1 MAWKTIDRNQPPA
14 DSDDAPVLSEAVRDK
29 IRSFFDRYETKR
41 AALLPALQITQNALG
56 HVSLGAMVEI
66 AELLEIPPSAVF
78 DTIGFYTHFWT
89 HPKGKKVIV
98 CCRSVSC
105 AVMGGEGVLQAF
117 KDELGIDEHQTTP
130 DGKHSLV
137 TEECLAGC
145 DHAPCV
151 LINEKLHKQVT
162 PEDVPKL
169 LADANND
176 VLDIPRSDL
185 FDAPADTGSGP
196 RGAAPVEAGGSA
208 TDRESQQQGK
218 DD

>member
-1 MAWKTIDRNQPPA
+1 MAWKAIDRSQPGT
-14 DSDDAPVLSEAVRDK
+14 DSSDGPVLSEAVRDK

-41 AALLPALQITQNALG
+41 AALLPALQVAQNALG
-56 HVSLGAMVEI
+56 HVPLAAMAEI
-66 AELLEIPPSAVF
+66 AELLEIPPSAVW

-89 HPKGKKVIV
+89 HPKGGKVIV
-98 CCRSVSC
+98 VCRSISC
-105 AVMGGEGVLQAF
+105 AVLGGQAVLRAF

-130 DGKHSLV
+130 DGRYSLM

-151 LINEKLHKQVT
+151 LINEKLHKRVT
-162 PEDVPKL
+162 PAEVPKL

-176 VLDIPRSDL
+176 VLDMPRSDL
-185 FDAPADTGSGP
+185 FDAP
-196 RGAAPVEAGGSA
+196 GAAPAEADGSGENRP
-208 TDRESQQQGK
+208 TRQQGE

>member
-1 MAWKTIDRNQPPA
+1 MAWKTIDRNQPA
-14 DSDDAPVLSEAVRDK
+14 AESNDAPVLSEAVRDK

-130 DGKHSLV
+130 DGKYSLV
-137 TEECLAGC
+137 TEEAGHRRAPDYAGRQILAG
-145 DHAPCV
+145 H
-151 LINEKLHKQVT
+151 
-162 PEDVPKL
+162 
-169 LADANND
+169 
-176 VLDIPRSDL
+176 RG
-185 FDAPADTGSGP
+185 GSGRLRP
-196 RGAAPVEAGGSA
+196 CPLRADQREAPQAGHAGGRTQA
-208 TDRESQQQGK
+208 VGRRQ
-218 DD
+218 